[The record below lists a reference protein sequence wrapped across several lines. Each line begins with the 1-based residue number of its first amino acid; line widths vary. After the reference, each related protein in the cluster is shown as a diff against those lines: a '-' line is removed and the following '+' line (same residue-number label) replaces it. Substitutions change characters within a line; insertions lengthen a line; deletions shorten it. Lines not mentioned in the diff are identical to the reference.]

1 MSPVYNENKTKRL
14 IIKNAIKNRLQ
25 WNTYKN
31 TQIQKELQIS
41 LCLLL
46 LLLQRIN
53 KKFSLTKAILLSS
66 SGNIQ

>member
-14 IIKNAIKNRLQ
+14 IIKNAIKNRLH

-53 KKFSLTKAILLSS
+53 KTFSLTKAILSSS